1 MPDETIDLDRFE
13 KLGIVKNEP
22 LFNNEKLNHFIS
34 SIDAFKKDKSWNK
47 GQIVELFRE
56 MLPELEYED
65 KGKYLDSK
73 M

>member
-1 MPDETIDLDRFE
+1 MKQIKQFQTE
-13 KLGIVKNEP
+13 
-22 LFNNEKLNHFIS
+22 
-34 SIDAFKKDKSWNK
+34 KSWSK
-47 GQIVELFRE
+47 EDIVQLFFE